1 MTPLSTEDE
10 IARVIDRDAFS
21 DEHEELAV
29 AACISTKDKNE
40 TRAGYELARVD
51 ARIKAKRI
59 LALLPAARAG
69 EDVQREAFEV
79 IRTVLN
85 GNLQDRMAYRIMMAL
100 FDASLLRAPEAP
112 GWPKELI
119 EGLRKQVVGCERQP
133 SQDKLTE
140 THLMWMLAQIEQGFV
155 TGTKAHRWFAFVQ
168 GVLAERGLLN
178 VGQERDRTRPFF
190 QAMLSSAPSQQSEG
204 REETVECKCRGWSAL
219 GMGGRNGPC
228 PDCGGDGR
236 VSVPAPSVERGV
248 SEIVERLARALL
260 EWEWGHDPVW
270 EETQPAAK
278 ANYRDRAHWLIKKM
292 RLPVADARN
301 EGIEEALKKIKSYV
315 LIENPDNFPE
325 DTEIMASEIWAII
338 RPLFPE
344 LKSPP
349 AEGKAK

>member
-1 MTPLSTEDE
+1 MNIPD
-10 IARVIDRDAFS
+10 
-21 DEHEELAV
+21 
-29 AACISTKDKNE
+29 
-40 TRAGYELARVD
+40 
-51 ARIKAKRI
+51 
-59 LALLPAARAG
+59 
-69 EDVQREAFEV
+69 
-79 IRTVLN
+79 
-85 GNLQDRMAYRIMMAL
+85 
-100 FDASLLRAPEAP
+100 
-112 GWPKELI
+112 GWQLVPKEPDDSMLLQANCGVSKTYDKKHGHI
-119 EGLRKQVVGCERQP
+119 IGCTVDFRN
-133 SQDKLTE
+133 SYK
-140 THLMWMLAQIEQGFV
+140 
-155 TGTKAHRWFAFVQ
+155 
-168 GVLAERGLLN
+168 
-178 VGQERDRTRPFF
+178 
-190 QAMLSSAPSQQSEG
+190 AMLSAAPS
-204 REETVECKCRGWSAL
+204 
-219 GMGGRNGPC
+219 
-228 PDCGGDGR
+228 
-236 VSVPAPSVERGV
+236 APSVERGV